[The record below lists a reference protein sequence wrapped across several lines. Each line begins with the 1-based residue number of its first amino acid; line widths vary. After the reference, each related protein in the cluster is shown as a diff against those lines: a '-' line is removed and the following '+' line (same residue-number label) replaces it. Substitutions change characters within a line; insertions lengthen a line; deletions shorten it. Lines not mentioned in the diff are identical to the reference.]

1 MNQVA
6 LPATQTESVR
16 SFPKRNSGIRKFWK
30 RFSRNRLAVFG
41 LIVIIVALLS
51 AIFANVIE
59 PYNPVYSDFMSIYKA
74 PSWQHWLGTDS
85 NGRDMLSRILGG
97 LRSAFEVGFGA
108 EVVELTLGLMLGAI
122 AGYLGGLTDNLL
134 MRLVDVVYAFPSFLF
149 SIILVVILGHNIWA
163 ILIAI
168 SATSW
173 VGMARIVRSQVLKI
187 RQAGFIEASRGMGAS
202 FWRII
207 LRYIIPN
214 SMGPILV
221 AVTFGIPANMMAE
234 AGLSIVGLGIEPP
247 TPDLGELI
255 IEGQSAMFSYPYLLL
270 GPVIIFALTLISFA
284 LVGDGLR
291 DVFDVKS
298 NRR

>member
-1 MNQVA
+1 M
-6 LPATQTESVR
+6 
-16 SFPKRNSGIRKFWK
+16 PKQYIFHRTAFGEYGNHIR
-30 RFSRNRLAVFG
+30 
-41 LIVIIVALLS
+41 
-51 AIFANVIE
+51 
-59 PYNPVYSDFMSIYKA
+59 
-74 PSWQHWLGTDS
+74 
-85 NGRDMLSRILGG
+85 RILGG